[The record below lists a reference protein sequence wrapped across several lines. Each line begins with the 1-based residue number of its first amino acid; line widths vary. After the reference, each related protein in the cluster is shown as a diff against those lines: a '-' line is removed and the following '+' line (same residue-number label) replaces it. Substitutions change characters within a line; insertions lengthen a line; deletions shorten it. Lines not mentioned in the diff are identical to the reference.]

1 MLSTYKKRAC
11 LLIESELPANLQAI
25 HFLIKYLE
33 NEDIYDVGLKRGHIG
48 NHQWAF
54 DWPYVL

>member
-1 MLSTYKKRAC
+1 MTFNRLRSR
-11 LLIESELPANLQAI
+11 S
-25 HFLIKYLE
+25 HDFLIKYLE
-33 NEDIYDVGLKRGHIG
+33 YGDKYDVALKRGKIE